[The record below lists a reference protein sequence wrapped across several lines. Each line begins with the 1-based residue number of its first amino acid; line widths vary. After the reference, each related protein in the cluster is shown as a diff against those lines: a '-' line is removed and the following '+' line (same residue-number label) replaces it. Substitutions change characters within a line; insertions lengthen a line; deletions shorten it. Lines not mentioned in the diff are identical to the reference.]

1 MKTLDNTKIW
11 VKLIGGFILISILF
25 AIVSITGIAT
35 INSIVGNSRIAYSD
49 GFLPIQDLQSVKI
62 LLNEISRDTLR
73 YYFFPAERT
82 DLESTISTETREIN
96 NILTKYKASSINPS
110 NQADFVAL
118 NSNWADYQN
127 ELQIA
132 FMESK
137 SGNTQYINQSLST
150 NGKLVNLRKELN
162 NEADSI
168 ISGEEQWVESILAA
182 NEKDSANAT
191 IFVIIISCLGIIS
204 AIVIGFILT
213 RNITVPL
220 IDVMVTAEK
229 IGRGESKARV
239 NFDRKDELGDLGNSL
254 NIMAGHIGALV
265 GEAHELTKAAVKG
278 ELSVRADP
286 SVHEGDY
293 RAIIT
298 EFNAT
303 LDAVTGPLNI
313 AAEYVDRISKGD
325 IPQKITDHYNGD
337 FNEIKQN
344 LNTCIDEVKL
354 LIEDV
359 KMLSL
364 AGVEGRLSTR
374 ADASRHKGD
383 FMKIVEGVNETLD
396 SVIGPLN
403 VAAGYVD
410 RISNG
415 NIPDKITENYNGD
428 FNAIK
433 LNLNKCIDA
442 VNLLISDSKMLS
454 LAGVEGRLSTRAD
467 ASQHK
472 GDFRKIVEGVNETL
486 DSVIGP
492 LNVAAGY
499 VDRISNGD
507 IPDKITENYN
517 GDFNAIKLN
526 LNKCVDAVNLLI
538 SDSKMLSL
546 AGVEGR
552 LSTRADASRHK
563 GDFRKIVEGVNE
575 TLDSVIGPVNEALRV
590 SKEYARGDFTAR
602 VSESLSVRGD
612 FIEFKDALN
621 KIGVELS
628 KLMNLLNE
636 EIFEGVN
643 VLSAASS
650 EILAI
655 TAQLSAGANQ
665 TATSVNETTA
675 TVQEVRKTTDLTS
688 EKSKYVAEKAVQVNQ
703 IAEKGQKSVDEIIA
717 GMSHIQQ
724 QMEGIAG
731 NVVRLSEQSQA
742 IGEIIASVNDI
753 SEQSNLLAV
762 NASIEAAKA
771 GELGKGFGV
780 VSQEI
785 KNLADQSKQ
794 ATSHIRTILTDIQR
808 AVSSTVIS
816 TEQGTKTVLN
826 GSKLSS
832 EAQESIIVLSKSI
845 ADSSKAAIQIT
856 ASVQEQVV
864 GMDQIALAM
873 ESIREAAQSNL
884 AVTKQAEKT
893 AQNLHDLGLKLK
905 QVAGRYKV

>member
-467 ASQHK
+467 ASRHK

>member
-1 MKTLDNTKIW
+1 M
-11 VKLIGGFILISILF
+11 
-25 AIVSITGIAT
+25 
-35 INSIVGNSRIAYSD
+35 
-49 GFLPIQDLQSVKI
+49 
-62 LLNEISRDTLR
+62 
-73 YYFFPAERT
+73 
-82 DLESTISTETREIN
+82 
-96 NILTKYKASSINPS
+96 
-110 NQADFVAL
+110 
-118 NSNWADYQN
+118 
-127 ELQIA
+127 
-132 FMESK
+132 
-137 SGNTQYINQSLST
+137 
-150 NGKLVNLRKELN
+150 
-162 NEADSI
+162 
-168 ISGEEQWVESILAA
+168 
-182 NEKDSANAT
+182 
-191 IFVIIISCLGIIS
+191 
-204 AIVIGFILT
+204 
-213 RNITVPL
+213 
-220 IDVMVTAEK
+220 
-229 IGRGESKARV
+229 
-239 NFDRKDELGDLGNSL
+239 
-254 NIMAGHIGALV
+254 
-265 GEAHELTKAAVKG
+265 
-278 ELSVRADP
+278 
-286 SVHEGDY
+286 
-293 RAIIT
+293 
-298 EFNAT
+298 
-303 LDAVTGPLNI
+303 
-313 AAEYVDRISKGD
+313 
-325 IPQKITDHYNGD
+325 
-337 FNEIKQN
+337 
-344 LNTCIDEVKL
+344 
-354 LIEDV
+354 
-359 KMLSL
+359 
-364 AGVEGRLSTR
+364 
-374 ADASRHKGD
+374 
-383 FMKIVEGVNETLD
+383 
-396 SVIGPLN
+396 
-403 VAAGYVD
+403 
-410 RISNG
+410 
-415 NIPDKITENYNGD
+415 
-428 FNAIK
+428 
-433 LNLNKCIDA
+433 
-442 VNLLISDSKMLS
+442 
-454 LAGVEGRLSTRAD
+454 
-467 ASQHK
+467 
-472 GDFRKIVEGVNETL
+472 
-486 DSVIGP
+486 
-492 LNVAAGY
+492 
-499 VDRISNGD
+499 
-507 IPDKITENYN
+507 
-517 GDFNAIKLN
+517 
-526 LNKCVDAVNLLI
+526 
-538 SDSKMLSL
+538 
-546 AGVEGR
+546 
-552 LSTRADASRHK
+552 
-563 GDFRKIVEGVNE
+563 NE

>member
-168 ISGEEQWVESILAA
+168 LSGQEQWVESILAA

-359 KMLSL
+359 
-364 AGVEGRLSTR
+364 
-374 ADASRHKGD
+374 
-383 FMKIVEGVNETLD
+383 
-396 SVIGPLN
+396 
-403 VAAGYVD
+403 
-410 RISNG
+410 
-415 NIPDKITENYNGD
+415 
-428 FNAIK
+428 
-433 LNLNKCIDA
+433 
-442 VNLLISDSKMLS
+442 
-454 LAGVEGRLSTRAD
+454 
-467 ASQHK
+467 
-472 GDFRKIVEGVNETL
+472 
-486 DSVIGP
+486 
-492 LNVAAGY
+492 
-499 VDRISNGD
+499 
-507 IPDKITENYN
+507 
-517 GDFNAIKLN
+517 
-526 LNKCVDAVNLLI
+526 
-538 SDSKMLSL
+538 KMLSL

>member
-492 LNVAAGY
+492 
-499 VDRISNGD
+499 
-507 IPDKITENYN
+507 
-517 GDFNAIKLN
+517 
-526 LNKCVDAVNLLI
+526 
-538 SDSKMLSL
+538 
-546 AGVEGR
+546 
-552 LSTRADASRHK
+552 
-563 GDFRKIVEGVNE
+563 
-575 TLDSVIGPVNEALRV
+575 VNEALRV

>member
-467 ASQHK
+467 AS
-472 GDFRKIVEGVNETL
+472 
-486 DSVIGP
+486 
-492 LNVAAGY
+492 
-499 VDRISNGD
+499 
-507 IPDKITENYN
+507 
-517 GDFNAIKLN
+517 
-526 LNKCVDAVNLLI
+526 
-538 SDSKMLSL
+538 
-546 AGVEGR
+546 
-552 LSTRADASRHK
+552 RHK

>member
-383 FMKIVEGVNETLD
+383 FM
-396 SVIGPLN
+396 
-403 VAAGYVD
+403 
-410 RISNG
+410 
-415 NIPDKITENYNGD
+415 
-428 FNAIK
+428 
-433 LNLNKCIDA
+433 
-442 VNLLISDSKMLS
+442 
-454 LAGVEGRLSTRAD
+454 
-467 ASQHK
+467 
-472 GDFRKIVEGVNETL
+472 KIVEGVNETL

>member
-168 ISGEEQWVESILAA
+168 ISGQEQWVESILAA

-383 FMKIVEGVNETLD
+383 FRKIVEGVNETLD

-433 LNLNKCIDA
+433 LNLNKCI
-442 VNLLISDSKMLS
+442 
-454 LAGVEGRLSTRAD
+454 
-467 ASQHK
+467 
-472 GDFRKIVEGVNETL
+472 
-486 DSVIGP
+486 
-492 LNVAAGY
+492 
-499 VDRISNGD
+499 
-507 IPDKITENYN
+507 
-517 GDFNAIKLN
+517 
-526 LNKCVDAVNLLI
+526 DAVNLLI